1 MTRLPRIVIVGR
13 PNVGKS
19 SLLNWIAGKRLA
31 IVDDFEGV
39 TRDRVSFVLP
49 IRDRYVELYDTGGV
63 GIVDSDQ
70 LSDHVE
76 EQIRLAMDEADVL
89 LFTLDARAGIFPLDE
104 EVARR
109 LRELNKPTI
118 LVASKVDDRKYD
130 PQAEEFRRLMNAPL
144 VVTSAHQ
151 GRGKD
156 ELFDLIAEL
165 LPPKEKVE
173 ETTGAALSE
182 PEMKL
187 AIVGRRNVGKSTFI
201 NTLLDEKRMI
211 VSEVPGTTRDSVDV
225 RFLFD
230 GKPILAIDTPGV
242 KKKKSVASDLEFY
255 SAHRAERSVRRC
267 DVALMFFDAEQ
278 TISKVDKQLCN
289 YVETHY
295 KPCILV
301 VNKWDLLHGKV
312 ATQEWADYLRQTFPS
327 LAYMPIAFITG
338 MTGKNVKTLLAHA
351 RMLFKQARTRIGT
364 GELNRA
370 IKAALQRNPPPLHG
384 VKTPKVYYATQ
395 IAEAPPTIVLM
406 CNDDE
411 AFAPSYR
418 RYLMNQLR
426 DVLPFGEVPVRLF
439 FEKRSERSK
448 SRVAAA
454 AEEEMAKASAA
465 EDVVE
470 EEAPQPFDENDLG
483 GGDFDGDD
491 FIEGFDDL
499 DADAYEAEASP
510 DEGER
515 ME

>member
-1 MTRLPRIVIVGR
+1 MSRIPRIVIVGR

-49 IRDRYVELYDTGGV
+49 IRDRYVEVYDTGGV

-76 EQIRLAMDEADVL
+76 EQIRLAMEQADVL
-89 LFTLDARAGIFPLDE
+89 LFALDARVGMLPLDE

-109 LRELNKPTI
+109 LHSLNKPTI
-118 LVASKVDDRKYD
+118 LVATKVDDRKFD
-130 PQAEEFRRLMNAPL
+130 SQAEEFRRLMTAP
-144 VVTSAHQ
+144 VVATSAHQ
-151 GRGKD
+151 NRGKD
-156 ELFDLIAEL
+156 DLFGEIERL
-165 LPPKEKVE
+165 LPPRDAIEDA
-173 ETTGAALSE
+173 TAASLAE

-187 AIVGRRNVGKSTFI
+187 AIVGRRNVGKSTFV

-242 KKKKSVASDLEFY
+242 KKKKSVSNDLEFY

-278 TISKVDKQLCN
+278 TISKVDKQFCSYIEEN
-289 YVETHY
+289 Y

-301 VNKWDLLHGKV
+301 VNKWDLLYGKV
-312 ATQEWADYLRQTFPS
+312 ATQEWADYLRETFPS

-351 RMLFKQARTRIGT
+351 RMLFKQSRSRVTT

-370 IKAALQRNPPPLHG
+370 LKAALERNPPPLYG
-384 VKTPKVYYATQ
+384 VKTPKVFYATQ
-395 IAEAPPTIVLM
+395 ISEAPPTIVLM

-411 AFAPSYR
+411 GFAPSYR
-418 RYLMNQLR
+418 RYLLNQLR
-426 DVLPFGEVPVRLF
+426 DVLPYGEVPIRLF
-439 FEKRSERSK
+439 FEKRTSRSK
-448 SRVAAA
+448 SSVAEA
-454 AEEEMAKASAA
+454 AEAEMAKA
-465 EDVVE
+465 
-470 EEAPQPFDENDLG
+470 
-483 GGDFDGDD
+483 
-491 FIEGFDDL
+491 
-499 DADAYEAEASP
+499 EAEADAEVDDAPAMLDAEEELESFDELEGEAFADDP
-510 DEGER
+510 EGER
-515 ME
+515 GT